1 MYLVVIIRFLFP
13 YFLTQSLIDV
23 RADLLIFFPVVINIR
38 YLHKYVC
45 MYMVYVYRY
54 FKNVATVD
62 FLYSF
67 VVCSSIGKRPSI
79 TFRLTKMLKELPI
92 KYFVS
97 KMRRTEQFLLTY
109 QQVIIPRVQVS
120 YV

>member
-1 MYLVVIIRFLFP
+1 M
-13 YFLTQSLIDV
+13 
-23 RADLLIFFPVVINIR
+23 
-38 YLHKYVC
+38 
-45 MYMVYVYRY
+45 YVYGIRLPL
-54 FKNVATVD
+54 FQERGNSR
-62 FLYSF
+62 FSLF
-67 VVCSSIGKRPSI
+67 VCSSIGKRPSI